1 MSAAVQ
7 TSMPLGRPWA
17 PLSSHAVLVARDDI
31 DTDQIIPARFL
42 TTTSRTGL
50 GRHLF
55 ADWRYDA
62 SGAPTAEFTLNA
74 RVSDGAEILVAGR
87 NFGCGSSRE
96 HAPWALSDWGIR
108 AVVAA
113 SFADIFRSNAHK
125 NGVLT
130 IALDA
135 STLSALHTSLEADP
149 TQRITVDLATQSV
162 ALPGAVVA
170 SFAIDAFS
178 KRCLLDGVDELGA
191 LVAQLPAIAAWE
203 AACGR

>member
-1 MSAAVQ
+1 MNAPWR
-7 TSMPLGRPWA
+7 PLA
-17 PLSSHAVLVARDDI
+17 SHATRIARDDI

-62 SGAPTAEFTLNA
+62 AGAPRREFALNA
-74 RVSDGAEILVAGR
+74 ASAEGAEILVAGR

-96 HAPWALSDWGIR
+96 HAPWALHDWGIR
-108 AVVAA
+108 AIIAS

-130 IALDA
+130 IAVNEA
-135 STLSALHTSLEADP
+135 SLTALHQALQANPASRLS
-149 TQRITVDLATQSV
+149 VDLAQQLV
-162 ALPGAVVA
+162 HFPDGATEP
-170 SFAIDAFS
+170 FAIDPFS

-191 LVAQLPAIAAWE
+191 LMADLPAIEVWE